1 MEQVLTFL
9 EDPIVRSLATLA
21 GAVLL
26 ALLLD
31 LILGTWVLK
40 LTAKTQT
47 DLDDRMVAALRRP
60 LFVTVILLGI
70 AGACYQFQLKP
81 YPKFVIYAALKS
93 AAILVWALALVKFS
107 TVLLGVI
114 SRHASTAAL
123 VQPRTLP
130 LFEIIVKVVVVGGGV
145 YFAFLAWNINVT
157 GWLASAGIVG
167 IAVGFAAKDTLAN
180 LFAGFF
186 ILADAP
192 YKLGDFIV
200 LDNSLRGQVTD
211 IGIRSTRILTRDDI
225 EITVPN
231 AVIANSKIINET
243 GGPWDKER
251 VRVKV
256 GVAYGSDV
264 DQVRAILLDCAKDMT
279 HVCED
284 PYPRVRFRA
293 FGGSALNFELLAWID
308 EPVLRGRV
316 LDALNCRVYKAL
328 NVAGVEI
335 PYTKYDVY
343 IKKMPGMED
352 GEEAPVVAKEVVE
365 EGTVELNK
373 EQKIKNKK

>member
-1 MEQVLTFL
+1 MDQLLEFL
-9 EDPIVRSLATLA
+9 DDPRVRAA
-21 GAVLL
+21 AIGVGAVLV
-26 ALLLD
+26 ALLVNTF
-31 LILGTWVLK
+31 LGRWVLK

-47 DLDDRMVAALRRP
+47 DLDDRLVASLRKP
-60 LFVTVILLGI
+60 LFYTVLMLG
-70 AGACYQFQLKP
+70 AAWASYQFKLP
-81 YPKFVIYAALKS
+81 PNYKFVIYAALKS
-93 AAILVWALALVKFS
+93 TAIFVWAASLMKFG
-107 TVLLGVI
+107 TAVLGVI
-114 SRHASTAAL
+114 SRHAGKVAL

-130 LFEIIVKVVVVGGGV
+130 LFEIIVKVAVVGGSV
-145 YFAFLAWNINVT
+145 YFFFLAWNINVT

-186 ILADAP
+186 ILADSP
-192 YKLGDFIV
+192 YKLGDFII

-225 EITVPN
+225 EITIPN

-264 DQVRAILLDCAKDMT
+264 DQVREVLLGCTREMT

-284 PYPRVRFRA
+284 PHPRVRFRA
-293 FGGSALNFELLAWID
+293 FGDSALNFELLAWID

-316 LDALNCRVYKAL
+316 LDALNCRVYKELRA
-328 NVAGVEI
+328 AGIEI
-335 PYTKYDVY
+335 PYNKYDVY
-343 IKKMPGMED
+343 IKEMADRGKGD
-352 GEEAPVVAKEVVE
+352 AVG
-365 EGTVELNK
+365 
-373 EQKIKNKK
+373 

>member
-1 MEQVLTFL
+1 MTFL
-9 EDPIVRSLATLA
+9 EDPIVRAASIVV
-21 GAVLL
+21 GAVLV
-26 ALLLD
+26 ALLLN
-31 LILGTWVLK
+31 LFLGRWVLK
-40 LTAKTQT
+40 LTAKTKT
-47 DLDDRMVAALRRP
+47 DLDDRMVASLQKP
-60 LFVTVILLGI
+60 LFVTVLLLGI
-70 AGACYQFQLKP
+70 AWASMQFQLKP
-81 YPKFVIYAALKS
+81 YPKFVMFAALKS
-93 AAILVWALALVKFS
+93 VAIFIWSTALMKFG
-107 TVLLGVI
+107 TALLGVV
-114 SRHASTAAL
+114 SRHAGKVDL

-130 LFEIIVKVVVVGGGV
+130 LFEIIVKVAVVGGGV
-145 YFAFLAWNINVT
+145 YFALLAWHINVT

-200 LDNSLRGQVTD
+200 LDNGLRGRVTD

-231 AVIANSKIINET
+231 AVIGNSKIINET

-264 DQVRAILLDCAKDMT
+264 DQVRQILLGCTEGQK
-279 HVCED
+279 HVCDD
-284 PYPRVRFRA
+284 PHPRVRFRA
-293 FGGSALNFELLAWID
+293 FGDSGLDFELLAWID

-316 LDALNCRVYKAL
+316 MDALNCRVYKEL
-328 NVAGVEI
+328 NAAGVEI
-335 PYTKYDVY
+335 PYPKQDVY
-343 IKKMPGMED
+343 IKEGNFELGIGN
-352 GEEAPVVAKEVVE
+352 GES
-365 EGTVELNK
+365 NK
-373 EQKIKNKK
+373 EQRIKNRE